1 MEQIIENLP
10 RHVAIIP
17 DGNRRWAKKRDLP
30 AWEGHEVG
38 AQNLEKLIKFSSEK
52 GIYCLSFWGSS
63 LDNLKKRPLEE
74 KRALLK
80 IYEKY
85 FSRLIENKDIEKE
98 EVKIN
103 FIGRWQE
110 QFPQSLQEIINRV
123 IDKTKNY
130 KKRILNFFLAYSGTD
145 EMLWAIGKMAE
156 KYNSKR
162 EITADIIKDNLMTR
176 EIPAVD
182 LIIRT
187 GGEPHLSSG
196 FMMWDAA
203 DAQLYFSNEYYPD
216 FNEEKFDEALQ
227 DYAQRYRRFGG

>member
-1 MEQIIENLP
+1 M
-10 RHVAIIP
+10 
-17 DGNRRWAKKRDLP
+17 
-30 AWEGHEVG
+30 
-38 AQNLEKLIKFSSEK
+38 
-52 GIYCLSFWGSS
+52 
-63 LDNLKKRPLEE
+63 
-74 KRALLK
+74 
-80 IYEKY
+80 
-85 FSRLIENKDIEKE
+85 
-98 EVKIN
+98 
-103 FIGRWQE
+103 
-110 QFPQSLQEIINRV
+110 NRV